1 MMTKSVIG
9 CGAGSIGPATT
20 AFTQTLYP
28 RPVMDLGGET
38 ASAVGCAV
46 NSVSALARTN
56 SLASGSGFGGAGAGP
71 ARRDGVG
78 MNDAARSGRP
88 HPASAPL
95 APARSKIPEFD

>member
-56 SLASGSGFGGAGAGP
+56 SLASGSGFGGAGSRP
-71 ARRDGVG
+71 ARPGG
-78 MNDAARSGRP
+78 FGLNQPAC
-88 HPASAPL
+88 PASTPPPTART
-95 APARSKIPEFD
+95 APARANH

>member
-28 RPVMDLGGET
+28 RPVMGLGGET

-56 SLASGSGFGGAGAGP
+56 SLASGSGFGGAGSGP
-71 ARRDGVG
+71 ACRDVV
-78 MNDAARSGRP
+78 A
-88 HPASAPL
+88 
-95 APARSKIPEFD
+95 